1 MSFHSTDTVDERIA
15 LIINCRVKHI
25 ISFFFLKSEI
35 FIIIIIVRLSSRITA
50 QHSVCLECTVKL
62 ESESQF

>member
-25 ISFFFLKSEI
+25 ISFFFEI
-35 FIIIIIVRLSSRITA
+35 RDIYNNNNSAPTFPHYCPA
-50 QHSVCLECTVKL
+50 
-62 ESESQF
+62 